1 MFGPRLSVLDGA
13 GVVGGGGVG
22 GRVDD
27 AAPLPPVFVGIGY
40 AGAPR
45 MVGLALEEDAPDD
58 RMDGVPSGV
67 LGPPL
72 LVPIVVINRNR
83 MYKVFRFGC
92 LKVNGLRIYL
102 CKQKEVQCIT
112 THA

>member
-1 MFGPRLSVLDGA
+1 MFGPRLSVSDGA
-13 GVVGGGGVG
+13 GVAGGGGVG

-27 AAPLPPVFVGIGY
+27 VVPLPPVFVGMGY

-45 MVGLALEEDAPDD
+45 VVGLAPEEDAPDD

-72 LVPIVVINRNR
+72 VVTIVEVIRNR
-83 MYKVFRFGC
+83 MYKVFKFGC

-102 CKQKEVQCIT
+102 CKQKGVQCIT